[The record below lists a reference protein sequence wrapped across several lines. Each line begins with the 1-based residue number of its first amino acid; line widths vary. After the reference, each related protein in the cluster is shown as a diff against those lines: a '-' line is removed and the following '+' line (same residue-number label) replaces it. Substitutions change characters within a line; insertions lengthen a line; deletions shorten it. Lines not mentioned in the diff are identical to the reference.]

1 MSGRSTMRKAGTQHL
16 NLQGW
21 FSPLSGHLP
30 GIMGLLGDGGLM
42 PAKGLSPAHGSEL
55 GPQQPQ
61 ACRGGQGSLPEGARC
76 RPQPRLAVS
85 PGHTQKPGRMVNP
98 ALSTGSEEPGHHEP
112 VTQAPSSPQPGRVVT
127 ARPTPTCTAT
137 TARPATQLLTHGPLG
152 QLPPSPCYPCSWD
165 HLSTPIVL
173 ELTEDE
179 S

>member
-1 MSGRSTMRKAGTQHL
+1 MRKAGTQHL

-30 GIMGLLGDGGLM
+30 GIMGLLGDGGLR

-85 PGHTQKPGRMVNP
+85 PGRTQRPGSMVNP

-127 ARPTPTCTAT
+127 AHMHNPHMHSHHCKACHSASDSWSFGPVASVPVLPLQLRPPVHPHCAG
-137 TARPATQLLTHGPLG
+137 ANGG
-152 QLPPSPCYPCSWD
+152 
-165 HLSTPIVL
+165 
-173 ELTEDE
+173 
-179 S
+179 